1 MARLARAL
9 SLLEA
14 AASRLFPTPF
24 PHLPD
29 PQRGVGPCESV
40 EPLDSEEN
48 EGVSRE
54 ALEPSANRRG
64 CLLLCRATQGPSL

>member
-24 PHLPD
+24 PHQPD
-29 PQRGVGPCESV
+29 PQREVGPNESV
-40 EPLDSEEN
+40 EPLVSEDDEV
-48 EGVSRE
+48 VSRRE
-54 ALEPSANRRG
+54 AEPSVNRLE
-64 CLLLCRATQGPSL
+64 CLLLCRAVQGPSL